1 MEQQS
6 EQNNQPDPVS
16 VGRALRAGREAAGLS
31 LNEVAERLKLSLRQL
46 DAIERDD
53 FGALPGAT
61 FVRGFVRNYARFLE
75 IDPTPLM
82 EALDSHFPSAA
93 TEVANLARDEHP
105 EPSEDKRGGGINGG
119 TWMVVG
125 LVGVVL
131 GASALWIFGHRSEPQ
146 PDLTPV
152 VSPQTASDLAAAA
165 SVPTPASAALSAKP
179 ASAPLAVKA
188 ASAPAAVVPASAP
201 AAVDASAAAAR
212 AKAKAAAKAAAK
224 QNASKAVGHVASA
237 PTAKPASAAGAG
249 RVSVSVTEPSWVAVV
264 DADGNKLVYSM
275 VVPGAPRDVSG
286 VPPLKVRVGN
296 AGKVT
301 LTYNGQ
307 GVDLAE
313 HTHGTTA
320 NVELK

>member
-16 VGRALRAGREAAGLS
+16 VGSALRAGREAAGLS

-93 TEVANLARDEHP
+93 TEVANLAREEHA
-105 EPSEDKRGGGINGG
+105 EESAEKRESAANSG

-131 GASALWIFGHRSEPQ
+131 GASVLWIFGHHGEQQ
-146 PDLTPV
+146 PDLAPV
-152 VSPQTASDLAAAA
+152 VSAQTASDLAAAA
-165 SVPTPASAALSAKP
+165 SVPVVSTAPASASMA
-179 ASAPLAVKA
+179 KA
-188 ASAPAAVVPASAP
+188 ASAPAVAKAASAPAVQGRPASAP
-201 AAVDASAAAAR
+201 AQTDASAAAAR
-212 AKAKAAAKAAAK
+212 AKARAAAKL
-224 QNASKAVGHVASA
+224 NASKAAARAASA
-237 PTAKPASAAGAG
+237 PGAVHPASAGAG
-249 RVSVSVTEPSWVAVV
+249 KVTVSVTEPSWVAVV
-264 DADGNKLVYSM
+264 DADGKKLVYSM
-275 VVPGAPRDVSG
+275 VVPGTPREVSG
-286 VPPLKVRVGN
+286 TPPFKVRIGN
-296 AGKVT
+296 AEKAT

-307 GVDLAE
+307 AVDLAE
-313 HTHGTTA
+313 HTKGATA